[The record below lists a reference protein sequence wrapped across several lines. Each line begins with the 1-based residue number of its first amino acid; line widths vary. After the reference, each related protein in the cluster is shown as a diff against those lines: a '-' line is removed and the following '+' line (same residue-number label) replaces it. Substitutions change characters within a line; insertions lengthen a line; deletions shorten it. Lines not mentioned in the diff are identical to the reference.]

1 MDACLE
7 LGGDGVLVHVGVVLV
22 DALEDEPVALG
33 LHPRGDERR
42 QVQPRAAVQQQ
53 LVVDDLVRRVLGDG
67 LLPQLVPARM
77 PSPHEMKTPARCSQ
91 RMISIDRNSEG
102 GGGGGV
108 RPRER
113 LLDVSRGEDDGR
125 RGGGIVELLNVR
137 QNHLSV
143 VSSLRSGCLPGDKRL
158 LLLFD

>member
-91 RMISIDRNSEG
+91 RMIDRSEFRRRRRRRSTSG
-102 GGGGGV
+102 AAPGRISRRRR
-108 RPRER
+108 RPT
-113 LLDVSRGEDDGR
+113 R
-125 RGGGIVELLNVR
+125 RRHRRAPE
-137 QNHLSV
+137 HASEPSLST
-143 VSSLRSGCLPGDKRL
+143 LTARSGCLPGYKRL